1 MLVITEVVTV
11 GYVSLVAAPRL
22 RTLAKNCSDVMAVE
36 SVQ

>member
-11 GYVSLVAAPRL
+11 GYVSLVAARL
-22 RTLAKNCSDVMAVE
+22 RTLAKNCSNVMAVE